1 MFKYFLE
8 LKNRLLLLL
17 FTFLLILLVSYLYK
31 EIILFLV
38 IQPNSFLINIDS
50 KLLYFIFTNVTE
62 IFSVYIQLIKFLCF
76 QISFLYLIYHCF
88 TFLNLAMFQAEY
100 YCFKKFL
107 SFSVFIWICSIFLIN
122 FILIPTTWKFF
133 LTFQN
138 VISSKFI
145 QLHFEAKLNEY
156 LIFYILIYYLCV
168 FYCQIFTVLFF
179 FFNFIGNKVKVIK
192 KFRKM
197 YYFFFFFFF
206 FLFILLYIF
215 TLFFIIFL
223 FILIF

>member
-62 IFSVYIQLIKFLCF
+62 IFSVYIQLIKFLCL

-88 TFLNLAMFQAEY
+88 TFLNLTMFQAEY
-100 YCFKKFL
+100 YYLKF
-107 SFSVFIWICSIFLIN
+107 FLVN
-122 FILIPTTWKFF
+122 FILIPNYIEIF
-133 LTFQN
+133 LSFQN
-138 VISSKFI
+138 TISSI
-145 QLHFEAKLNEY
+145 KL
-156 LIFYILIYYLCV
+156 
-168 FYCQIFTVLFF
+168 
-179 FFNFIGNKVKVIK
+179 
-192 KFRKM
+192 
-197 YYFFFFFFF
+197 
-206 FLFILLYIF
+206 LL
-215 TLFFIIFL
+215 
-223 FILIF
+223 